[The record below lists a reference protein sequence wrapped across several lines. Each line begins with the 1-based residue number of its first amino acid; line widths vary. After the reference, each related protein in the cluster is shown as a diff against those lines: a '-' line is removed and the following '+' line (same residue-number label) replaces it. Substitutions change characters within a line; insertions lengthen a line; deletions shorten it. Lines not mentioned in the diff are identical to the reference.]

1 MVVFKIKDEEE
12 KSVFEA
18 ILQAFTDKK
27 VIRLLSEKEEI
38 TYLERYCSKYRMKGY
53 NMGGQDEIIYDENGI
68 FMIELVD
75 ETIQSGY
82 IVVMLI

>member
-1 MVVFKIKDEEE
+1 
-12 KSVFEA
+12 
-18 ILQAFTDKK
+18 
-27 VIRLLSEKEEI
+27 
-38 TYLERYCSKYRMKGY
+38 
-53 NMGGQDEIIYDENGI
+53 MGGQDEIIYDENGI